1 MPRLYMVFY
10 NPLILLGQQTGDILE
25 QSIFQ
30 RGVFFFFLALFCISI
45 LLLGN
50 LVAPFTATIVLG
62 VVITGIFRP
71 VFMLFSRKL
80 SSRVASLL
88 TCAIIF
94 FVVFIP
100 VVFLVGILS
109 KEALGLYNLARDA
122 VISNQLIQALEN
134 TRALDRIND
143 LLARA
148 GIQKTV
154 SWQELFAPISELGKI
169 VGFSLFQQA
178 RFITSNLLTLVF
190 YFCLMIIVI
199 FYMFMDGKKLIQYL
213 YDLSPLPDEHD
224 KQLFKKFNEM
234 AGAVLI
240 GNGLGGVIQGTAGG
254 LLFLFLGLNSPFL
267 WGVIMG
273 FMAFL
278 PIVGI
283 GIVLVPT
290 AVFFMLNS
298 SVGTGMG
305 ILAFYG
311 ILSWGIEYIF
321 KPKLVGD
328 RMAMHPLIVFFAIIG
343 GLNVYGLM
351 GIIYGPL
358 IATLFLTLSDIYFFS
373 FQSMVEPAKCKK
385 VN

>member
-1 MPRLYMVFY
+1 MVFY